1 MPIVNIMLIEGRT
14 PEQKKAMFKA
24 VTDAIVQTLGAPR
37 ESVRIVINEVPME
50 HFVVG
55 GMTRE
60 ERDQMLAGQGKR
72 APGGN

>member
-1 MPIVNIMLIEGRT
+1 MPIVSITMIEGRT

-37 ESVRIVINEVPME
+37 ESVRIMINEIPME
-50 HFVVG
+50 HFVIG

-60 ERDQMLAGQGKR
+60 ERDQLRAAQGKG
-72 APGGN
+72 APGSA

>member
-1 MPIVNIMLIEGRT
+1 MPIVSIMMIQGRSL
-14 PEQKKAMFKA
+14 EQKKAMFKA

-55 GMTRE
+55 GVTRE
-60 ERDQMLAGQGKR
+60 ERDQMLAAQGKG
-72 APGGN
+72 APGGA